1 VRPRSLT
8 GRIVAA
14 FVILSVAGWLAIG
27 ATLIVVLRELHAE
40 STTSALGDVG
50 QTITFRFRTAAAD
63 RELRQV
69 INDIRDEVA
78 GSASTVHVVRANGTL
93 VGLVG
98 DVPDPVGSIVIPAT
112 AGRGE
117 VIGGTINYS
126 DGLPHLY
133 AATVLTA
140 PGAGGPRAVVL
151 STVDRSGAN
160 ALRDVLRALPIVVVV
175 TLLVGV
181 PLAVLLARSVTG
193 PLRRLVTA
201 TSTLPAAGRGPL
213 SPLPLDGPT
222 EVRELTERF
231 NGMSAELDATREREM
246 ELLANLRHDL
256 RTPLTVISGFATA
269 LTDGTATGDDATR
282 AARAIAEEAS
292 RLERL
297 VAELGAIERL
307 RAGKDGLHPEPT
319 KASEVVRDAVARFG
333 PSAAGTGV
341 SIDHDDIAQP
351 GPTLAV
357 DRLALDRIVAN
368 LVGNAIAAASPGG
381 HVRISARDVVGE
393 WDGQPAVAFSVT
405 DDGPGF
411 PPGGVERAFERFY
424 RGDPART
431 GQGSGLGL
439 AIVLELARAHGG
451 TAHAENLAPRGARV
465 SVVLPVVPP
474 VMTSAAPEAT

>member
-1 VRPRSLT
+1 MPPRSLT

-27 ATLIVVLRELHAE
+27 ATMFVILRGFHAQ
-40 STTSALGDVG
+40 STSSALGDVA
-50 QTITFRFRTAAAD
+50 QTITFRFRAAVGD
-63 RELRQV
+63 GELRRA
-69 INDIRDEVA
+69 INEIRDEVA
-78 GSASTVHVVRANGTL
+78 DTGITVHVIRANGTL
-93 VGLVG
+93 VGVASAI
-98 DVPDPVGSIVIPAT
+98 PDPTGQVSIPAD
-112 AGRGE
+112 AERGQ
-117 VIGGTINYS
+117 VIAGTIDYN

-133 AATVLTA
+133 AATVLSV
-140 PGAGGPRAVVL
+140 PGNGGPRAVLL
-151 STVDRSGAN
+151 SRVDRSAAN
-160 ALRDVLRALPIVVVV
+160 ALRDVLGSLPIVVLV
-175 TLLVGV
+175 TLLIGV
-181 PLAVLLARSVTG
+181 PLAVLLARSVTS
-193 PLRRLVTA
+193 PLRRLAAA
-201 TSTLPAAGRGPL
+201 TGRLPVIGGAPVA
-213 SPLPLDGPT
+213 PLPLEGPT

-231 NGMSAELDATREREM
+231 NAMSAELDATRQGET

-256 RTPLTVISGFATA
+256 RTPLTVISGFAAA
-269 LTDGTATGDDATR
+269 LTDGTATGEDAPR

-307 RAGKDGLHPEPT
+307 RAGTNGLHPEPT
-319 KASEVVRDAVARFG
+319 DAFEVVREAVDRFG
-333 PSAAGTGV
+333 PSAAAAGV
-341 SIDHDDIAQP
+341 TLEHDEAGP

-368 LVGNAIAAASPGG
+368 LVGNAMAAAGPGG
-381 HVRISARDVVGE
+381 HVRISVRDVVDDAAG
-393 WDGQPAVAFSVT
+393 GPAVAFSVT

-465 SVVLPVVPP
+465 SVVLPVVPE
-474 VMTSAAPEAT
+474 MTSAASVPGEG

>member
-14 FVILSVAGWLAIG
+14 FVLLSVAAWLAIG
-27 ATLIVVLRELHAE
+27 ATLFVVLRELHAE

-50 QTITFRFRTAAAD
+50 QTITMRFRAAAAD
-63 RELRQV
+63 ATLRQV
-69 INDIRDEVA
+69 ITDIRSDVT
-78 GSASTVHVVRANGTL
+78 GTASTVHVIRANGTL
-93 VGLVG
+93 VGIG
-98 DVPDPVGSIVIPAT
+98 EGPDPVGQIVIPAG
-112 AGRGE
+112 AARGE
-117 VIGGTINYS
+117 VVGGTLNYS

-151 STVDRSGAN
+151 STVDRSSAN
-160 ALRDVLRALPIVVVV
+160 ALRDVLRSSPIVVLV

-193 PLRRLVTA
+193 PLRRLAAA
-201 TSTLPAAGRGPL
+201 TSTLPAAGRAPI

-269 LTDGTATGDDATR
+269 LTDGTATGEDATR

-307 RAGKDGLHPEPT
+307 RAGIDGLHPEPID
-319 KASEVVRDAVARFG
+319 ASEVVRAAVARFG
-333 PSAAGTGV
+333 PSAAAAGA
-341 SIDHDDIAQP
+341 ILEPDDLDGA

-368 LVGNAIAAASPGG
+368 LVGNAIAAAGPGG
-381 HVRISARDVVGE
+381 HVRIAARTVAGE
-393 WDGQPAVAFSVT
+393 RDGKPGVAFSVT

-465 SVVLPVVPP
+465 SVVLPVVPRL
-474 VMTSAAPEAT
+474 ATGAEPDTA